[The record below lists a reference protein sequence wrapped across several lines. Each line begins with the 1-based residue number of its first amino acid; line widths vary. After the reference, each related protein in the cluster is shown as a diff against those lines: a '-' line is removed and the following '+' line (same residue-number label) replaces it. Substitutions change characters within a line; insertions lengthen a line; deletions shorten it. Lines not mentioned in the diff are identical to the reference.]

1 MAWAL
6 GLAAWG
12 VLSVLVA
19 LGLGAAIRLRGRHG
33 PHPPLRAVK
42 EKFPLG

>member
-12 VLSVLVA
+12 ALSVLVA
-19 LGLGAAIRLRGRHG
+19 LGLGAAIRLRDRHG

-42 EKFPLG
+42 EDRPRG